1 MIQILDILGSSLSK
15 ELIVVYGLI
24 ALVVIFIVVLLII
37 DKVGTKKK
45 KNLFDNKKLSKR
57 LNELKQEA
65 LEEERKQASVTVKQ
79 ETLPP
84 TEVIKKQPEVEEAV
98 AKIIEITPT
107 EVRREV
113 VKPEVK
119 LEIKPEVKP
128 VEVIPMPPK
137 QEVKLET
144 TKVEFSLAESKVIST
159 EDIEIIEPYEDEI
172 EEYIEPEL
180 EKTQAQIELEA
191 ITRELEKASKDE
203 ANIDKYARF
212 EEEQEQNA
220 IISYKELKERYD
232 QLYDEGEK
240 IQYANDNDLPI
251 NLSELYQSQPKQ
263 EEIIEPIRQPEYRP
277 ASAAYSSENANRA
290 QNHFIFKSSPVIS
303 PVYGIQ
309 QQQIKREP
317 VDQQQIEAEMRRT
330 TEFLNSIKDLQ
341 KN

>member
-15 ELIVVYGLI
+15 ELIIVYGLI
-24 ALVVIFIVVLLII
+24 ALVVLFIVVILVI

-45 KNLFDNKKLSKR
+45 NNLFNSKKLSKR

-65 LEEERKQASVTVKQ
+65 EEEERRQASVTVTQ
-79 ETLPP
+79 EALPP
-84 TEVIKKQPEVEEAV
+84 TEVIEKQKEEPPVVQRIMEV
-98 AKIIEITPT
+98 TPT
-107 EVRREV
+107 QVRRE
-113 VKPEVK
+113 EVK
-119 LEIKPEVKP
+119 LQEVPKM
-128 VEVIPMPPK
+128 EVRPTPPK
-137 QEVKLET
+137 QEVKLEE
-144 TKVEFSLAESKVIST
+144 TKVEFSLMDSDVIST
-159 EDIEIIEPYEDEI
+159 DDIEIIEPLEEEI

-191 ITRELEKASKDE
+191 ITRELEKASRDE
-203 ANIDKYARF
+203 ANIDKYAKF

-220 IISYKELKERYD
+220 IISYKELKEKYD

-251 NLSELYQSQPKQ
+251 NLNELYQAQPKQ
-263 EEIIEPIRQPEYRP
+263 SEQQIITPVKKTEYYNP
-277 ASAAYSSENANRA
+277 TPAYSSENANRA
-290 QNHFIFKSSPVIS
+290 QNHFVFKSSPVIS

-309 QQQIKREP
+309 QQQKPKTEP

-330 TEFLNSIKDLQ
+330 TEFLNSLKDLQ